1 MSDLPEKKFDICVS
15 TTTLEHFSLQ
25 NLNDFLLDV
34 KKILKDD
41 GLISS
46 VIDYSDHYSHTDK
59 NINSLNFLKFD
70 ESDWVKY
77 NNSYLYQNRLR
88 HQDYRKLFNDFNYE
102 IKVEYKGNSTEKF
115 RNISKKFDAK
125 DDETFI
131 CWGYYLL
138 SIN

>member
-1 MSDLPEKKFDICVS
+1 M
-15 TTTLEHFSLQ
+15 
-25 NLNDFLLDV
+25 
-34 KKILKDD
+34 
-41 GLISS
+41 
-46 VIDYSDHYSHTDK
+46 
-59 NINSLNFLKFD
+59 KFD

-88 HQDYRKLFNDFNYE
+88 HQDYRKLFNDFNYK
-102 IKVEYKGNSTEKF
+102 IKIEHKGNSAEKF
-115 RNISKKFDAK
+115 QNVSRKFDAH

>member
-1 MSDLPEKKFDICVS
+1 MGSEMCIRDS
-15 TTTLEHFSLQ
+15 
-25 NLNDFLLDV
+25 FLLDV
-34 KKILKDD
+34 KKILKEG

-46 VIDYSDHYSHTDK
+46 IIDYSDHYSHTDK
-59 NINSLNFLKFD
+59 NIKSLNFLKFD
-70 ESDWVKY
+70 EGDWVKY

-102 IKVEYKGNSTEKF
+102 IKIEHKGNSAEKF
-115 RNISKKFDAK
+115 QNISKKFDTH